1 MKKKTLRNNK
11 NIKTKIISLL
21 AAIALWMYVIAVIDP
36 EDRKVVEDV
45 PITIRNIQEID
56 KEGYAIYPKT
66 DLATD
71 ITVEG
76 KLSDIQKLNK
86 NSISIYG
93 EIINP
98 VEGKN
103 TVSLSSNI
111 SSRVSRDIR
120 DSEFVVNLEK
130 KVSKKVPIRVDIP
143 ANYTDKIYSAIG
155 EYKYVRVAGPRT
167 LVDEVNYVSAK
178 LNAEKLDK
186 LSEKTDIEQE
196 VNLVAFTKNNDPVE
210 VELGIKKM
218 DVEVKFAI
226 EKEVS
231 VAVNLGEWSIP
242 RDLFSISPEKVTII
256 GDDETLK
263 NIEEIST
270 NRLNE
275 EDFSNSSSKNVKL
288 SIPDDVKVKGG
299 NLEVQVIKKPN

>member
-111 SSRVSRDIR
+111 SSRVSRDIK

-130 KVSKKVPIRVDIP
+130 KISKKVPIRVDIP
-143 ANYTDKIYSAIG
+143 KSHTDSVYSADG
-155 EYKYVRVAGPRT
+155 EYKYVRVSGPRT
-167 LVDEVNYVSAK
+167 LVDKVTYVSAK
-178 LNAEKLDK
+178 LNVEKLDK
-186 LSEKTDIEQE
+186 LSEKNDTIQE
-196 VNLVAFTKNNDPVE
+196 VNLVAFTEDGDPVE
-210 VELGIKKM
+210 VDIGIKKM
-218 DVEVKFAI
+218 DVEIKFAI

-231 VAVNLGEWSIP
+231 VVVNIGEGDIS

-275 EDFSNSSSKNVKL
+275 EEFSNYSSKSVKL
-288 SIPDDVKVKGG
+288 LVPDDVKVKGG